1 MARAIELIESKN
13 SRCAAATVVTTHL
26 TEIVRDN
33 LADLLT
39 YAETQK
45 LLADLPPEPALGPE
59 ALAEHLQRRLPLY
72 DKGHLAILKGNLS
85 PEGCVAKITGLK
97 NPVITGPARVFD
109 DEQSA
114 LAAIMA
120 RQIKAGDVMVLR
132 YLGPK
137 GGPGMPEM
145 LAPTGALIGQGLGES
160 VGLVTDGRF
169 SGGTWGMVVGHVAP
183 EAFEGGTIALVH
195 EGDSITID
203 AHRLLLQL
211 NVDDAEL
218 ARRRAAWKKPAPRYT
233 RGVLAK
239 FAKNASSA
247 SSGAVLDKFD

>member
-1 MARAIELIESKN
+1 VIR
-13 SRCAAATVVTTHL
+13 TVSNPIYS
-26 TEIVRDN
+26 E
-33 LADLLT
+33 
-39 YAETQK
+39 
-45 LLADLPPEPALGPE
+45 
-59 ALAEHLQRRLPLY
+59 
-72 DKGHLAILKGNLS
+72 GHLAILKGNLS

-97 NPVITGPARVFD
+97 NPVMSGPARVFD

-120 RQIKAGDVMVLR
+120 GNIKAGDVMVLR

-137 GGPGMPEM
+137 GAPGMPEM

-183 EAFEGGTIALVH
+183 EAYAGGLIALVE
-195 EGDSITID
+195 EGDRVVID
-203 AHRLLLQL
+203 AHQLLLHL
-211 NVDDAEL
+211 DVPEDVI
-218 ARRRAAWKKPAPRYT
+218 ARRRAAWSAPAPRYT

-239 FAKNASSA
+239 FARNASSA
-247 SSGAVLDKFD
+247 SRGAVLDGD